1 MSNKSVSATY
11 MARVG
16 HAVEVGQWPEE
27 ILVNDGRGR
36 DEGGGNGAEK

>member
-1 MSNKSVSATY
+1 MSATY

-27 ILVNDGRGR
+27 ILVYDGRGR
-36 DEGGGNGAEK
+36 VEGGGNGAEK